1 MWVVK
6 DHPIYLMY
14 WYGASTIFTIVN
26 YARWVRFNDDLFG
39 ADVERA
45 YVAFAV
51 LTTFVF
57 IFVSGL
63 CFFWAQYYCDK
74 DTKEGIKAR
83 NFRVNVGMFFIYFF
97 SDTPLFIIDLV
108 IVYNVGWVDEIQGIT
123 FILKLTSW
131 MIGTFFVW
139 FVYMWKYVFNF
150 FCFFAFCKFF
160 LKKKKKQH
168 THRMSK
174 FLHKKTGADRDIQLG
189 GAPGFAFNLAALNN
203 VAPDV

>member
-26 YARWVRFNDDLFG
+26 YARWVRFNADLFG
-39 ADVERA
+39 DDVERA

-51 LTTFVF
+51 LTTLVF

-139 FVYMWKYVFNF
+139 FVYMWK
-150 FCFFAFCKFF
+150 
-160 LKKKKKQH
+160 
-168 THRMSK
+168 MSK
-174 FLHKKTGADRDIQLG
+174 LLHKKTGADRDIQLG